1 VKILA
6 TFDESLFSEAIIPQ
20 LEELARLPDVEI
32 VLLSLVETPLV
43 ASDAV
48 DAALAELSRYLDG
61 IVQRLPKGPRY
72 RTITAVTMFPA
83 ASIIE
88 HALDEQPD
96 VIVMA
101 NARTHRLSA
110 CAVRFRDRSSGQSV
124 DRTGAARSPI
134 AGARLDLMRRLYC
147 HQRSL

>member
-101 NARTHRLSA
+101 TH
-110 CAVRFRDRSSGQSV
+110 G
-124 DRTGAARSPI
+124 RTGLARALFGSVTDQVVRAWI
-134 AGARLDLMRRLYC
+134 APVLLVRPSQALG
-147 HQRSL
+147 

>member
-1 VKILA
+1 MKILA

-101 NARTHRLSA
+101 TH
-110 CAVRFRDRSSGQSV
+110 G
-124 DRTGAARSPI
+124 RTGLARALFGSVTDQVVRAWI
-134 AGARLDLMRRLYC
+134 APVLLVRPSQALG
-147 HQRSL
+147 